1 MKLDINYLAMNFEDT
16 NWPKKNVYE
25 QAQADDGQFPLAQLE
40 MHHLS
45 KVGFPAHK
53 LMARQPEPE
62 VGFTDDVITV
72 SVVVGTGVVV
82 VVVVGFAVTGGGR
95 VSVGLVITIGLG
107 VFGGSDVC
115 TWGREVVLEMI
126 VTSAHP

>member
-1 MKLDINYLAMNFEDT
+1 MT
-16 NWPKKNVYE
+16 KKRNVYE

-62 VGFTDDVITV
+62 AGFTDDVITV
-72 SVVVGTGVVV
+72 CGVVGTVVV
-82 VVVVGFAVTGGGR
+82 VVVVVVSLAVTGGGC
-95 VSVGLVITIGLG
+95 VSVGLVITTGLG

-115 TWGREVVLEMI
+115 T
-126 VTSAHP
+126 

>member
-1 MKLDINYLAMNFEDT
+1 
-16 NWPKKNVYE
+16 
-25 QAQADDGQFPLAQLE
+25 

-62 VGFTDDVITV
+62 AGFTDDVMTV

-82 VVVVGFAVTGGGR
+82 VVAVVGFAVTGGG
-95 VSVGLVITIGLG
+95 
-107 VFGGSDVC
+107 
-115 TWGREVVLEMI
+115 
-126 VTSAHP
+126 

>member
-1 MKLDINYLAMNFEDT
+1 MNIQNDKNY
-16 NWPKKNVYE
+16 VYE

-53 LMARQPEPE
+53 LMARQPEAE
-62 VGFTDDVITV
+62 AGFTDDVTTGF
-72 SVVVGTGVVV
+72 VVVGLEVV
-82 VVVVGFAVTGGGR
+82 VVVVGLVVTGGGR
-95 VSVGLVITIGLG
+95 VSVGLVITTGPG

-115 TWGREVVLEMI
+115 TWGIEVVLEMI